1 MLYIVF
7 VISCF
12 YQIIVSLVFTQT
24 LYVMGF
30 PPSCPNCLGVAT
42 ITLVTLFLSFSPE
55 QLRNRRAWCSE
66 EDEVLALSRL
76 SMVMK
81 ALTPRHFDVVVCL
94 AKKLKS
100 SPELGG
106 EKEYNAGIG
115 I

>member
-1 MLYIVF
+1 M
-7 VISCF
+7 
-12 YQIIVSLVFTQT
+12 
-24 LYVMGF
+24 
-30 PPSCPNCLGVAT
+30 
-42 ITLVTLFLSFSPE
+42 
-55 QLRNRRAWCSE
+55 
-66 EDEVLALSRL
+66 LALSRL

-115 I
+115 IWEILYIKTGRWLAR

>member
-1 MLYIVF
+1 MIALLLFPKTVG
-7 VISCF
+7 SPLPNS
-12 YQIIVSLVFTQT
+12 VS
-24 LYVMGF
+24 
-30 PPSCPNCLGVAT
+30 VAT
-42 ITLVTLFLSFSPE
+42 IIRDAEVYPLLLSFFLSCSPE

-106 EKEYNAGIG
+106 EKEYNAGTG
-115 I
+115 PGR